1 MAIGTGI
8 EVQVKIAATSEI
20 DPLQFGEKWRTSPT
34 TSTERLI

>member
-20 DPLQFGEKWRTSPT
+20 DPLQFG
-34 TSTERLI
+34 